1 MCKLKGVIVQ
11 RSCERRLGRHCST
24 ARCQRHSCGAI
35 FGQVSSSIASTQ
47 LKWPARVLLPL
58 ARLRPIHGG
67 HFADYP
73 QPFLKVH
80 RRLLFSVKPP
90 WYCRLQSAA
99 FFLPLTAIDSR
110 GELLSCPGC
119 FSQAAQRRLT
129 RCVQTVQ
136 FSSPNSCSNL
146 GKCLPGSTKTNQS
159 DWLFTSTSVH
169 YNLSSGAEVGLVV
182 GSISDLVGDRGDVCR
197 CLDPST
203 GDVGTISV
211 L

>member
-1 MCKLKGVIVQ
+1 MQ

-146 GKCLPGSTKTNQS
+146 GKCLPGSTKRINPIGCSLQLQS
-159 DWLFTSTSVH
+159 ITTYPRGPRWGLLLVASPTWLGTAGTFVAASIRLQAMSAQSQSCRTS
-169 YNLSSGAEVGLVV
+169 
-182 GSISDLVGDRGDVCR
+182 
-197 CLDPST
+197 
-203 GDVGTISV
+203 
-211 L
+211 